1 MICPNCL
8 SQMNKIDA
16 TNRLRESFFCSRCNR
31 VYEGVVIPTVTVAE
45 DGFTTYY
52 TDGIKKE
59 VRTKAKNTTDAVEIL
74 KRNLDMT
81 LEKVITAKL
90 NEVIEQQNK
99 IIDYM
104 NEQAMK

>member
-8 SQMNKIDA
+8 SQMNEIDA
-16 TNRLRESFFCSRCNR
+16 ANRLRESFFCSRCNR

-52 TDGIKKE
+52 TDGIKEE

-74 KRNLDMT
+74 KRMTDMKQT
-81 LEKVITAKL
+81 FKWLLIFIGVAALVIGAVVL
-90 NEVIEQQNK
+90 IARF
-99 IIDYM
+99 M
-104 NEQAMK
+104 